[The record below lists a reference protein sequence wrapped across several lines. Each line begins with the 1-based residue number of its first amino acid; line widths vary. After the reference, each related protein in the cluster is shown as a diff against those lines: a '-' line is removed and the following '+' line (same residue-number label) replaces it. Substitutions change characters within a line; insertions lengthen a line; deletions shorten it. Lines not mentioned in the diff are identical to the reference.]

1 MTIALPAVIYVHRT
15 HETHE
20 RLTRRGVA
28 DFDLMEIDRAIDS
41 AVHRTHDES
50 ERGGWPDVD
59 DDHTWSRYIEPLVL
73 DYLVAHEMA
82 HLREMNHSTRF
93 WTLVGSLCPHV
104 DEAERWLKTHGA
116 GLHRYG

>member
-1 MTIALPAVIYVHRT
+1 MTIALPTVIYVHRT

-73 DYLVAHEMA
+73 DYLDLDPDTFGEPATAHDA
-82 HLREMNHSTRF
+82 PAPL
-93 WTLVGSLCPHV
+93 
-104 DEAERWLKTHGA
+104 GA
-116 GLHRYG
+116 AL